1 MEAFHLEALRLGD
14 DHPVAFHPVAFLPV
28 AFHLEAYLDEAL
40 NR

>member
-1 MEAFHLEALRLGD
+1 LEALRLGD

>member
-1 MEAFHLEALRLGD
+1 MEALRLGD